1 MKKKKAFT
9 LVELIV
15 AMAVTLIL
23 FASIGLAFYFVVA
36 SNNNALES
44 SAMNIKVRTVREYV
58 LANKE
63 DIDVNYEL
71 QYNEETKALT
81 DVQTGKEIIS
91 DSEYI
96 KVTFLEENSALVCH
110 IEYKEP
116 TTRKDLEKL
125 SFVVK
130 VA

>member
-71 QYNEETKALT
+71 Q
-81 DVQTGKEIIS
+81 
-91 DSEYI
+91 
-96 KVTFLEENSALVCH
+96 
-110 IEYKEP
+110 
-116 TTRKDLEKL
+116 
-125 SFVVK
+125 
-130 VA
+130 

>member
-81 DVQTGKEIIS
+81 DVHTGKEIIS

-96 KVTFLEENSALVCH
+96 KVTFLEENSALVCN
-110 IEYKEP
+110 IEYKET

>member
-96 KVTFLEENSALVCH
+96 KVTFLEENSALVCN
-110 IEYKEP
+110 IEYKET
-116 TTRKDLEKL
+116 TTRKDLERL